1 MPLPLSLYIH
11 VPWCIKK
18 CPYCDFNSH
27 VHAAVEPLKGD
38 ELISSP
44 APLPEMDYLQALLQ
58 DFKQDRQLLEEP
70 RPLQSIFIGG
80 GTPSLLSANFYAL
93 LIDAL
98 REQITFASDIEITLE
113 ANPGTVDQAN
123 FAGFRRAGINRL
135 SIGVQSFSNDA
146 LQKLGRIHNGDDA
159 VRAYVKARDAG
170 FDNINLDL
178 MHGLPMQLVSDAEAD
193 LQQAIDLQPEHISW
207 YQLTIEQN
215 TAFYNFPPTLPN
227 ENTLGAIQDAGFAL
241 LAKNSYEQYEV
252 SAFSRAGRASMHNLN
267 YWMLGDYL
275 GIGAGAHGKL
285 SYQGKV
291 TRRWKTRMPNH
302 YLANSNKLAGEQAI
316 DAVEL
321 PLEFMLNALRLKKG
335 FAKELFAA
343 RTGLDLN
350 VVAGKIDS
358 LVERHLL
365 IQDVHRIAASG
376 HGWLFLN
383 DLIAEF
389 S

>member
-38 ELISSP
+38 ESIASP

-70 RPLQSIFIGG
+70 RLLQSIFIGG
-80 GTPSLLSANFYAL
+80 GTPSLLSADFYAR

-98 REQITFASDIEITLE
+98 REQIIFASDIEITLE

-135 SIGVQSFSNDA
+135 SIGVQSFSNNA

-178 MHGLPMQLVSDAEAD
+178 MHGLPMQRVSDAEAD
-193 LQQAIDLQPEHISW
+193 LHQAIDLQPEHISW

-215 TAFYNFPPTLPN
+215 TAFYNFPPTLPD

-241 LAKNSYEQYEV
+241 LEKNSYEQYEV
-252 SAFSRAGRASMHNLN
+252 SAFSRAGRVSMHNLN
-267 YWMLGDYL
+267 YWMFGDYL

-302 YLANSNKLAGEQAI
+302 YLANSSKLAGERVI
-316 DAVEL
+316 DAAEL

-335 FAKELFAA
+335 FASELFVA
-343 RTGLDLN
+343 RTGLDLS

-365 IQDVHRIAASG
+365 IKDDNRIAASA

>member
-1 MPLPLSLYIH
+1 
-11 VPWCIKK
+11 
-18 CPYCDFNSH
+18 
-27 VHAAVEPLKGD
+27 VHAAAEPLKGD
-38 ELISSP
+38 ESILSP

-80 GTPSLLSANFYAL
+80 GTPSLLSADFYAL

-135 SIGVQSFSNDA
+135 SIGVQSFSNNA

-227 ENTLGAIQDAGFAL
+227 EKTLGAIQDAGFAL

-267 YWMLGDYL
+267 YWMFGDYL

-365 IQDVHRIAASG
+365 IQDDHRIAASG